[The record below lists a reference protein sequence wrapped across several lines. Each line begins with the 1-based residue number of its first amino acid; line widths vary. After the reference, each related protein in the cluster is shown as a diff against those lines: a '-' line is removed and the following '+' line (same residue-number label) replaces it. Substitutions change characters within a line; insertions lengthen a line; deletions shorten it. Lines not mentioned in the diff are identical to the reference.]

1 MPLHRLVDD
10 PPPLQEPV
18 LIASFDGWVDAAEAA
33 SSAVGLLAAEA
44 TLVATF
50 DPDAIFDYRSRR
62 PVLDVVDGRLS
73 ALHWPELAIRH
84 TEMGGR
90 DLLVFTGAE
99 PDLRW
104 RELADDVAALCTE
117 LGVAQW
123 ISIGSVPGA
132 VAHTMPVPVMTT
144 ASALEMS
151 VSGAGIPAVGFFAQV
166 PPYASIGYAAASIAL
181 LDRVAGHLEIDI
193 PMEGLREEEREQL
206 ARYDAAVRSDAML
219 KQTVEQL
226 ENVAGGIDE
235 ERLPSGDDLARE
247 IQRFLRGRAETGE
260 ADG

>member
-1 MPLHRLVDD
+1 
-10 PPPLQEPV
+10 
-18 LIASFDGWVDAAEAA
+18 
-33 SSAVGLLAAEA
+33 
-44 TLVATF
+44 
-50 DPDAIFDYRSRR
+50 
-62 PVLDVVDGRLS
+62 
-73 ALHWPELAIRH
+73 
-84 TEMGGR
+84 
-90 DLLVFTGAE
+90 
-99 PDLRW
+99 
-104 RELADDVAALCTE
+104 
-117 LGVAQW
+117 
-123 ISIGSVPGA
+123 
-132 VAHTMPVPVMTT
+132 
-144 ASALEMS
+144 MS